1 MSDPWWR
8 GAAVYQVYIR
18 SFADGNADGIGDIP
32 GLHSRLG
39 YLCDLGV
46 DAVWISPWYV
56 SPMADAG
63 YDVTDYRDI
72 DPTFGTLR
80 NAEAFIDAAHHH
92 GLRVIVDMVPNHC
105 SAAHPWFRAAL
116 SADPGSAERQR
127 FYFRPGKGTHGEL
140 PPNDWTSGFG
150 GPAWSRVTEPDG
162 VPGEW
167 YLHLYAPEQ
176 PDFNWDNPEVRSE
189 FLDILRFWLDRG
201 VDGFRID
208 AADRLAKDPALPDM
222 AALQAG
228 SPRPDRGQPAAHD
241 IYRDWRRVVDAYPG
255 DRVLVGEIW
264 LDLRYRAAYHAPGEL
279 HTSFSLDLLRTRWDA
294 GAVRRVID
302 ANLESSA
309 ATGAPATWVLGNHD
323 VTRVVTRYGRADTR
337 FVPDVAQAA
346 GTASG
351 DSDHALGTRRARA
364 AALLIMAL
372 PGGVYIYQGDEL
384 GIWEVEDIPP
394 ELIQDPKWERSG
406 HTDRG
411 RDGCRVPLPW
421 SGNAPPFGFSDQSA
435 PSSQPGR
442 SAPPAA
448 AAQPWLPQ
456 PAQWRSLTVAAQA
469 AEASSTL
476 SLYRHALRIRGR
488 ELSHSDGPLT
498 WLPTEPGALAFT
510 RPGGLACVINLS
522 RKPAELPR
530 QGDVLLASGPLDG
543 ALLPPDTAV
552 WLRTAL

>member
-39 YLCDLGV
+39 YLSDLGV

-56 SPMADAG
+56 SPMVDAG

-208 AADRLAKDPALPDM
+208 AADRLAKDPALPDV
-222 AALQAG
+222 AAVIEEAPG
-228 SPRPDRGQPAAHD
+228 PERG
-241 IYRDWRRVVDAYPG
+241 YP
-255 DRVLVGEIW
+255 
-264 LDLRYRAAYHAPGEL
+264 AAYHAPGEL
-279 HTSFSLDLLRTRWDA
+279 HTSFSLDLMCSPWDGPALRA
-294 GAVRRVID
+294 VID

-309 ATGAPATWVLGNHD
+309 ATGTPLTWVLGNHD
-323 VTRVVTRYGRADTR
+323 ATRVVTRYGREDTR
-337 FVPDVAQAA
+337 FVQVGGTGGDHGRPA
-346 GTASG
+346 GH
-351 DSDHALGTRRARA
+351 SDHALGTRRARA

-372 PGGVYIYQGDEL
+372 PGGLYLYQGDEL
-384 GIWEVEDIPP
+384 GLWEVEDIAP
-394 ELIQDPKWERSG
+394 ELIADPVWERSG

-421 SGNAPPFGFSDQSA
+421 SGSAAPFGFSPDHADS
-435 PSSQPGR
+435 P
-442 SAPPAA
+442 
-448 AAQPWLPQ
+448 PWLPQ
-456 PAQWRSLTVAAQA
+456 PAAWRSLTAAAQSA
-469 AEASSTL
+469 DPDSTL
-476 SLYRHALRIRGR
+476 GLYRAALRIRRAEPG
-488 ELSHSDGPLT
+488 LGDGPLT
-498 WLPTEPGALAFT
+498 WLPSGRDVLAFG
-510 RPGGLACVINLS
+510 RPGEFACAVNLS
-522 RKPAELPR
+522 AGPIELPAHR
-530 QGDVLLASGPLDG
+530 SVVLTSGPLAG
-543 ALLPPDTAV
+543 GLLPPDTAA
-552 WLRTAL
+552 WLRAD